1 MCESD
6 TEGLEEGM
14 ERMKG
19 DWRGEWKGMER
30 NRRGCGLEGVIEGN
44 KRE

>member
-1 MCESD
+1 MRKRYRGIGGGNGADER
-6 TEGLEEGM
+6 GLE
-14 ERMKG
+14 
-19 DWRGEWKGMER
+19 GEWKGMER